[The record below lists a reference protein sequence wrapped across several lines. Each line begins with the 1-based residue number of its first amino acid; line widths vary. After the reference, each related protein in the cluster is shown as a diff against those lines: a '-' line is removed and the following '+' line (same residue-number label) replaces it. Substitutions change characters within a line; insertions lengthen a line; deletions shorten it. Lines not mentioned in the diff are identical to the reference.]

1 MVFLNTTNDNR
12 NTFSSSSLSCSPFFW
27 FPLVKKGQ
35 MSFWKK
41 EFSDKQKG
49 KIIMETIPRL
59 FMVFKN
65 TDCEIQ
71 TKKVEREKI

>member
-1 MVFLNTTNDNR
+1 
-12 NTFSSSSLSCSPFFW
+12 
-27 FPLVKKGQ
+27 

-71 TKKVEREKI
+71 TKKEEREKIK